1 MALSLIIL
9 SQLLFSCGTSPAGPG
24 NDTETQSGETSTEES
39 TTSAEIPD
47 DLPEADYEGKTFT
60 TITFDQLL
68 PDYVAET
75 ENGDVIN
82 DAVYARNRN
91 VSERFNVKIE
101 TMSNADYGETTNFIK
116 KTTLAGEEAFQLI
129 AHHAVSMGTLAMDG
143 LFMNWYDIPYIDFS
157 KPWWSKS
164 TTEDLTYGGDYAL
177 LAVGD
182 YALSALAGAY
192 CYFYDKPGA
201 EDYQL
206 EDLYKVVGEGRWTMD
221 YLMDTVKDVYK
232 DLDGNG
238 ERDGNDY
245 YGLSQTLLS
254 ALNTYLWSSGGKIFE
269 LDKSGIPTL
278 VYKNEKLNTIIDKI
292 YALCYENEGVCTKRP
307 QFSSDD
313 QRHFASALAFRDN
326 LSLFISGTLDMTVN
340 YFRERSSEYGIL
352 PYPKLDEKQ
361 AEYKTMVDGY
371 HAILAV
377 PKTVQ
382 DPEFVGII
390 TEALNAESMR
400 EVYPAYYEIA
410 LKKKYSY
417 DDESVKVLDMVVDN
431 RVFDFGYVYDGWK
444 GMSFYIQYLIGD
456 QKSKDFESYYAKK
469 GPASEKYYE
478 KLVNYFEEAR
488 NEG

>member
-1 MALSLIIL
+1 
-9 SQLLFSCGTSPAGPG
+9 
-24 NDTETQSGETSTEES
+24 
-39 TTSAEIPD
+39 
-47 DLPEADYEGKTFT
+47 
-60 TITFDQLL
+60 
-68 PDYVAET
+68 
-75 ENGDVIN
+75 
-82 DAVYARNRN
+82 
-91 VSERFNVKIE
+91 
-101 TMSNADYGETTNFIK
+101 
-116 KTTLAGEEAFQLI
+116 
-129 AHHAVSMGTLAMDG
+129 
-143 LFMNWYDIPYIDFS
+143 MN
-157 KPWWSKS
+157 
-164 TTEDLTYGGDYAL
+164 
-177 LAVGD
+177 
-182 YALSALAGAY
+182 
-192 CYFYDKPGA
+192 
-201 EDYQL
+201 
-206 EDLYKVVGEGRWTMD
+206 
-221 YLMDTVKDVYK
+221 TVKDVYK

-307 QFSSDD
+307 QYPSDM
-313 QRHFASALAFRDN
+313 QHFASALAFRDN

-444 GMSFYIQYLIGD
+444 GMSFYIQRLIGD
-456 QKSKDFESYYAKK
+456 QKSKDFESYYAKN
-469 GPASEKYYE
+469 GPASEKYYD